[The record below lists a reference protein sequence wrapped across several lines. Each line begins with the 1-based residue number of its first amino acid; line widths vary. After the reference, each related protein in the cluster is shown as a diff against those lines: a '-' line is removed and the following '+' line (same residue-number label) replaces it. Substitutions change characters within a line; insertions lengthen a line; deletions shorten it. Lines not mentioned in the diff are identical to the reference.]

1 MTDATITTAPELISA
16 APELPD
22 LLPPVKLRGGIIG
35 FMRRHPAIA
44 IGGALVLAMVLIAAF
59 APYLGTVDPTAL
71 APTRRTREPSAASWF
86 GTDMLGPDIYSRV
99 L

>member
-1 MTDATITTAPELISA
+1 LTDATITTAPELISA

-35 FMRRHPAIA
+35 FVRRYPAIA

-71 APTRRTREPSAASWF
+71 APTRRTREPSRLA
-86 GTDMLGPDIYSRV
+86 T
-99 L
+99 